1 MDIRPIRSLTGEVYH
16 HEVFLD
22 DVRVPADLMLGPE
35 GEGFQALL
43 NGLDADRFW
52 GRFYKA
58 PALQRVLRQLVEHAN
73 TTRAGGG
80 PLARDP
86 GVRRRLAAMAA
97 ELAALRLL
105 FYRAGC
111 LIRDG
116 VPLTYETAM
125 AKVYADET
133 GQKLARLGMDLL
145 GLWGPLRDGSPGAKL
160 GGRISHAYLTSL
172 GHTIAGGTAE
182 VLRTTIAVRGLGLP
196 AEPRAR

>member
-1 MDIRPIRSLTGEVYH
+1 
-16 HEVFLD
+16 
-22 DVRVPADLMLGPE
+22 
-35 GEGFQALL
+35 
-43 NGLDADRFW
+43 
-52 GRFYKA
+52 
-58 PALQRVLRQLVEHAN
+58 
-73 TTRAGGG
+73 
-80 PLARDP
+80 
-86 GVRRRLAAMAA
+86 MAA
-97 ELAALRLL
+97 ELAALRLV

-116 VPLTYETAM
+116 APLTYETAM

-145 GLWGPLRDGSPGAKL
+145 GPWGPLREGSPGAKL
-160 GGRISHAYLTSL
+160 GGGISHAYLTSL

>member
-1 MDIRPIRSLTGEVYH
+1 
-16 HEVFLD
+16 
-22 DVRVPADLMLGPE
+22 
-35 GEGFQALL
+35 
-43 NGLDADRFW
+43 
-52 GRFYKA
+52 
-58 PALQRVLRQLVEHAN
+58 VEYAN
-73 TTRAGGG
+73 TTSVGGV

-105 FYRAGC
+105 FYRATC

-116 VPLTYETAM
+116 APITYETAV

-145 GLWGPLRDGSPGAKL
+145 GPWGALRRGSRAARL
-160 GGRISHAYLTSL
+160 GGDISHAYLTSL

-182 VLRTTIAVRGLGLP
+182 ILRTTVAVRGLGLP
-196 AEPRAR
+196 AESKAR